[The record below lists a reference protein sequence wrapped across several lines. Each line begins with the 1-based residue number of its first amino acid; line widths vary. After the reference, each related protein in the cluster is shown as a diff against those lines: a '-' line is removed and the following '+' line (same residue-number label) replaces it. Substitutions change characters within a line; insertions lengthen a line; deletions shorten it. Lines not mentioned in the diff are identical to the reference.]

1 MTRWWLV
8 EQQQIFNIIT
18 DWLTYTHTYQ
28 GTFRNTYGVNN
39 LFYQAAA
46 GSWQNCGEP
55 GFSMSNHI
63 YLELITRIVLRWK
76 YDQTV
81 LKHNSLREARMKNNK
96 WQNVDGGL
104 VRTFHSSSRRNIC
117 SLYLMPI
124 SYFAKLSSLI
134 QFSPFPAYHLI
145 ELIFSHPRY
154 PRSEDCKL

>member
-1 MTRWWLV
+1 MCNSFMSTKW
-8 EQQQIFNIIT
+8 QHAICFNE
-18 DWLTYTHTYQ
+18 
-28 GTFRNTYGVNN
+28 NN
-39 LFYQAAA
+39 FMNIDSVWQL
-46 GSWQNCGEP
+46 WQNWTAA

-145 ELIFSHPRY
+145 ELIFLIRDILGLKTVNC
-154 PRSEDCKL
+154 RLW